1 MTRARGTPQS
11 YLSRWLR
18 YSGLERRSL
27 LVRQVCIVP
36 PPVGLGGILMRTDCQ
51 ACTLA
56 PRAFA
61 LVSRVSSRAGGIRAW
76 FQGFRLSR
84 ELARRASPVDGCVRP
99 ICWPG
104 TVCWVAAGRPCNGAD
119 HGRGGVCAALLSG
132 SVTQLGHTPSS
143 PGGAAIMVNVCNKAG
158 IVLAA
163 LMSALMPGGSR

>member
-18 YSGLERRSL
+18 YSGLERRLL
-27 LVRQVCIVP
+27 LVRQLCIVP

-61 LVSRVSSRAGGIRAW
+61 LVSRVSSRAGGSRACCS
-76 FQGFRLSR
+76 GFRLSR
-84 ELARRASPVDGCVRP
+84 ELARHASPVDGCVRP

-104 TVCWVAAGRPCNGAD
+104 TVCWVAAGRHATAMITAV
-119 HGRGGVCAALLSG
+119 GGVGAALLSG
-132 SVTQLGHTPSS
+132 SATRLGHIRSIL
-143 PGGAAIMVNVCNKAG
+143 GGAVVVVNVCNEVG
-158 IVLAA
+158 VVLAA
-163 LMSALMPGGSR
+163 LTSVCRY